1 MQKTLIKNLEA
12 VRERIEKA
20 AERSGRSADEIKLVA
35 VSKTYPPKKLLDAIA
50 IGLNVFGENKVQ
62 EAESKIEEIGRDK
75 AEWHLIG
82 HLQKNKVRKAVKYF
96 DAIHSID
103 SVEICHR
110 LEAVCA
116 EEGRRVLPVLIQLNL
131 GGEASKSGA
140 KETNLQLIVETL
152 KRCERLH
159 LAGLMCLPPF
169 FDDPEQ
175 TRPYFRRLREIRDR
189 LAGEGSFGR
198 GIGELSMGMSN
209 DLEIAIEEGA
219 TVVRVG
225 TDIFGNRKK
234 K

>member
-1 MQKTLIKNLEA
+1 MQKTLKKNLEA
-12 VRERIEKA
+12 VRDRIEQA
-20 AERSGRSADEIKLVA
+20 AERSGRSVDEIKLIA
-35 VSKTYPPKKLLDAIA
+35 VSKTYPAKTLLEA
-50 IGLNVFGENKVQ
+50 IGLGINIFGENKVQ
-62 EAESKIEEIGRDK
+62 EAEAKIETVGRDK

-110 LEAVCA
+110 LDAVCA
-116 EEGRRVLPVLIQLNL
+116 EEGRGILPVLIQLNL

-140 KETNLQLIVETL
+140 KETDLQLIVETL
-152 KRCERLH
+152 KRCGHLH

-169 FDDPEQ
+169 SDDPEE

-209 DLEIAIEEGA
+209 DLEVAIEEGA

-225 TDIFGNRKK
+225 TDIFGTRKK